1 MRFIWTFVKV
11 VIALALAIPLA
22 IIVLGVGFGIL
33 GALIGLAILALKFA
47 VLGVVAWGLFR
58 LVRYLLRGSPPQRA
72 ADASRQIYTDPH
84 YDAAMRELDRDLGEV
99 PRR

>member
-33 GALIGLAILALKFA
+33 GALIGLAVLALKFA
-47 VLGVVAWGLFR
+47 VLGVAAWGLFR
-58 LVRYLLRGSPPQRA
+58 LVRYLLGGSPPRRA
-72 ADASRQIYTDPH
+72 PDASRQIYTAPH
-84 YDAAMRELDRDLGEV
+84 YDAAMRELDRELGEV

>member
-33 GALIGLAILALKFA
+33 GALIGLAVMALKFA

-58 LVRYLLRGSPPQRA
+58 ALRYLLGGSRA
-72 ADASRQIYTDPH
+72 RRAPDPSRQIYTDPH